1 MKISYLTMSSALA
14 CAATSLSAQDNAEPK
29 QGGPPPGVA
38 SGQGGPPPGVLSG
51 ENVFDGDWFTIGI
64 GAGFSSSYDGSND
77 YTLIPAPIVQGRLGG
92 IGISPQP
99 AGIALDLT
107 PQAARGQSDFAI
119 GPAVRFR
126 NDRADNIED
135 EVVKLA
141 GELDSAFEV
150 GFAASYS
157 IPGVFTRMD
166 SLSLDLGARWDV
178 AGAHDGMVIE
188 PRIAW
193 SRPIGRGTFQS
204 ISVNAEIV
212 DDSFADYYYSVS
224 PAQSAASDLTE
235 FSADGG
241 LNSLGATAFTA
252 FDLDGNALNG
262 GFSIVSISGYSRL
275 VGDSA
280 DTPYTALRGD
290 PNQFFIAIGVGYTF

>member
-1 MKISYLTMSSALA
+1 
-14 CAATSLSAQDNAEPK
+14 
-29 QGGPPPGVA
+29 
-38 SGQGGPPPGVLSG
+38 
-51 ENVFDGDWFTIGI
+51 
-64 GAGFSSSYDGSND
+64 D

-99 AGIALDLT
+99 AGLALDLT

-141 GELDSAFEV
+141 GELESAFEV
-150 GFAASYS
+150 GFAASYTL
-157 IPGVFTRMD
+157 PGVFTRMD
-166 SLSLDLGARWDV
+166 SLSFDLGARWDV
-178 AGAHDGMVIE
+178 ADAHDGMVIE

-193 SRPIGRGTFQS
+193 SRPIGRGTFQL

-275 VGDSA
+275 VGGSA
-280 DTPYTALRGD
+280 DTPYTAPRGD

>member
-1 MKISYLTMSSALA
+1 MKTPCLTITSALICVA
-14 CAATSLSAQDNAEPK
+14 SPLSAQDKAEPE
-29 QGGPPPGVA
+29 QSGPPPGVA
-38 SGQGGPPPGVLSG
+38 TGQGGPPPGVLDG

-77 YTLIPAPIVQGRLGG
+77 YVPIPAPIVQGRLGG

-99 AGIALDLT
+99 AGIAVDVT
-107 PQAARGQSDFAI
+107 PQAARGQPDFAI
-119 GPAVRFR
+119 GPAIRFR

-157 IPGVFTRMD
+157 VPGVFSRMD
-166 SLSLDLGARWDV
+166 SLSFDLRARWDV

-188 PRIAW
+188 PSIAW
-193 SRPIGRGTFQS
+193 SRPVGRGTFQS

-224 PAQSAASDLTE
+224 RAQSAASGLPE

-241 LNSLGATAFTA
+241 LNSLGVTLFSA

-262 GFSIVSISGYSRL
+262 GFSVVSISGYSRL
-275 VGDSA
+275 IGDAA
-280 DTPYTALRGD
+280 DTPYTTLRGD
-290 PNQFFIAIGVGYTF
+290 PDQFFAAFGVGYTF